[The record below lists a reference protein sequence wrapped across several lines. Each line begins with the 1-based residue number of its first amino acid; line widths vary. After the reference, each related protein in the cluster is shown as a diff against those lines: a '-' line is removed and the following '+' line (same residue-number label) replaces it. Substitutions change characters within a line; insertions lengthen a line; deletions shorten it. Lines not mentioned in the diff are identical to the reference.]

1 MKITVAITCYNLED
15 RIIAC
20 LDSVFSQ
27 DYHDL
32 EILVID
38 DHSTDQSVETVNRLI
53 EKHQEREIRFIVNET
68 NLGLNMVRNI
78 AIREAQ
84 GELLY
89 FVDGDDTID
98 PGTLSLL
105 HRRMEESQAEVV
117 YGSYRKKNY
126 EGNTFFIK
134 QYSDSSIKGNFALAS
149 YIEKYIYGS
158 FCLAVWNNLYR
169 LDFLKSHAIYCDT
182 HYRNYEDCLFTF
194 KVALHAQSISFIPN
208 VTYNYYDVP
217 ASISHQKIDL
227 NFFNTYRAVIESVF
241 NAKDN
246 FEFCH
251 KELRVPRGISF
262 LLNYICL
269 TNGCLKRALESEVSK
284 CEKKQFLK
292 WLRELY
298 GRYGM
303 NWSSIE
309 GAFNRISYLILKS
322 PFSYP
327 LFCFYFKNLKTIA
340 NVVGYF
346 NK

>member
-1 MKITVAITCYNLED
+1 MKITVAIPCYNLED
-15 RIIAC
+15 RITAC
-20 LDSVFSQ
+20 LDSVISQ

-53 EKHQEREIRFIVNET
+53 ETHQEREIRLIVNET
-68 NLGLNMVRNI
+68 NLGLNTVRNI
-78 AIREAQ
+78 AIIEAH
-84 GELLY
+84 GESLY
-89 FVDGDDTID
+89 FVDGDDTIE
-98 PGTLSLL
+98 PNTLSLL
-105 HRRMEESQAEVV
+105 HRKMEESQSEVV
-117 YGSYRKKNY
+117 YGSYRKRDY

-134 QYSDSSIKGNFALAS
+134 QYSEASIKGNFALAS
-149 YIEKYIYGS
+149 YIEKYVNGS
-158 FCLAVWNNLYR
+158 FCVAVWNNLYW
-169 LDFLKSHAIYCDT
+169 LDFLRSHDIYCAT

-194 KVALHAQSISFIPN
+194 MVALYAQNISFIPD

-217 ASISHQKIDL
+217 SSISHQKTDL

-241 NAKDN
+241 NAKNN
-246 FEFCH
+246 FESCH
-251 KELRVPRGISF
+251 KGVKVPRGISF

-269 TNGCLKRALESEVSK
+269 TNGCLKRALESEMSK
-284 CEKKQFLK
+284 CEKRRFLK

-298 GRYGM
+298 GKNGM
-303 NWSSIE
+303 NWRDIE

-327 LFCFYFKNLKTIA
+327 LFCLYFKNLKTIV
-340 NVVGYF
+340 NVVGRF